1 MVFHGRFGRVLN
13 LLQIHLEQLG
23 QRGCRHA
30 AGAAN
35 FGLATTLRAANGGVC
50 LDDVADNPARC
61 ERVEH
66 FRVGEPVLFLHI
78 PQYSRHDAAR
88 TAGGRSY
95 DDAAAALCSLT
106 A

>member
-66 FRVGEPVLFLHI
+66 FRVGEPCFSCI
-78 PQYSRHDAAR
+78 YRS
-88 TAGGRSY
+88 TAGTTPLAPQVGAVTTTPPPRSVR
-95 DDAAAALCSLT
+95 
-106 A
+106 